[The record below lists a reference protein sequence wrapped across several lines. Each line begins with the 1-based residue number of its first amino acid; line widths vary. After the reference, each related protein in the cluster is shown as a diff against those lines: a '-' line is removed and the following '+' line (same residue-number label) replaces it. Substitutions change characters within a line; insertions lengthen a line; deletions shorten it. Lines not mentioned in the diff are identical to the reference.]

1 MLSQDRMGLLA
12 QLAEIDRKLAII
24 VGGMRGFA
32 QVASF
37 EENIAIMVEAGLL
50 IASRDR
56 DRDGWRTPSLTRDG
70 SDFARSGD
78 TENQASAANEVE
90 E

>member
-1 MLSQDRMGLLA
+1 MA
-12 QLAEIDRKLAII
+12 
-24 VGGMRGFA
+24 
-32 QVASF
+32 
-37 EENIAIMVEAGLL
+37 EAGLL
-50 IASRDR
+50 FASR